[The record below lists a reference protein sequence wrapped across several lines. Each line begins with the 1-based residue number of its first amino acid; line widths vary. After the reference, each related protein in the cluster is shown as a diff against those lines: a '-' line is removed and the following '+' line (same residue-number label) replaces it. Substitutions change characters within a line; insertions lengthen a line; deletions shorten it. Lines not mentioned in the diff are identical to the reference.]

1 MLNKW
6 LEYES
11 GEIWDLEKYYLTSL
25 EGNIGYWLETKNP
38 AGKYVFV
45 T

>member
-1 MLNKW
+1 MLNRW

-11 GEIWDLEKYYLTSL
+11 GEIWDLEKYLTSL
-25 EGNIGYWLETKNP
+25 EGNIGYWLETKNL
-38 AGKYVFV
+38 AGKYIFV